1 MGIRKKTRSTSEI
14 IRFIDSFRLPET
26 YAEVDP
32 VRWLDHTDV
41 VAAFVA
47 GVADGIT
54 CAEQKRILYKA
65 SDYAKQYNILLLHYL
80 REHPNT

>member
-1 MGIRKKTRSTSEI
+1 
-14 IRFIDSFRLPET
+14 
-26 YAEVDP
+26 

-54 CAEQKRILYKA
+54 CAEQERILYKA